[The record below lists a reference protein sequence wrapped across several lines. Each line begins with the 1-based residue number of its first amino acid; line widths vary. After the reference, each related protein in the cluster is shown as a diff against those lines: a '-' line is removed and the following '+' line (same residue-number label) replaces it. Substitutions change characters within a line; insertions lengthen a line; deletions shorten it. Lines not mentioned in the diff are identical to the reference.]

1 MTYLARVGGR
11 LQLHVYM
18 SKFYVVGEN
27 WGKGGGSRILEITH
41 IYSTEEPL
49 S

>member
-1 MTYLARVGGR
+1 MCITPPPMTYLARVGGR

-27 WGKGGGSRILEITH
+27 WGKGGGVPYT
-41 IYSTEEPL
+41 
-49 S
+49 